1 LNGKNNEE
9 TAVRN
14 NNYDLRNTRY
24 ELKHLF
30 PDIRHSYFA
39 ISNCLLL
46 FTVLLFNTSCSF
58 IRDIAGLQ
66 PSEARVPTAKV
77 VRGPVETKI
86 YTLGEL
92 RPAQTATIVA
102 PPMSGQLQIIHLLK
116 TGTRVKQGEVVVEF
130 DPSEQEYNLE
140 QSRSQLEEA
149 DEQIIKLKADQAVK
163 AAQNRVALLK
173 AQYNVRRAEL
183 KVKGNDLLST
193 IEAKKNLIDLAD
205 AKRRYEQLQRDI
217 QSRASSDA
225 ADMAVQNV
233 ARMRAQMGMKVAQQ
247 NIDNLTWK
255 TPSDGVVVVG
265 QNLEALM
272 SASGSIRITS
282 TTDIPEFREGDQAY
296 PGRLVAQIQDT
307 GDLEISSKVLETDRG
322 NLEPG
327 QPIEVWLDSAPLKA
341 YTGRIKSIATSA
353 TAASSASTTTDLLES
368 LSTRSFDAI
377 FQVNGKGDQLCMGVS
392 ARVLIKGK
400 STPDALSIPRQA
412 LFQRDGKQVVYS
424 QRGEAWE
431 SREVRV
437 RYFTESRAVV
447 DGLSEN
453 TLVALVDPDLQKSK
467 AAAQKSSLASILG
480 GPAK

>member
-1 LNGKNNEE
+1 ML
-9 TAVRN
+9 N
-14 NNYDLRNTRY
+14 NNRELRISKY
-24 ELKHLF
+24 ELKH
-30 PDIRHSYFA
+30 PTPEICHSYFVLR
-39 ISNCLLL
+39 SCLLL
-46 FTVLLFNTSCSF
+46 FTVMLLNTSCSYVANV
-58 IRDIAGLQ
+58 AGLQ
-66 PSEARVPTAKV
+66 QSQIRVPTAKV
-77 VRGPVETKI
+77 ARGPVETKI
-86 YTLGEL
+86 YALGEL
-92 RPAQTATIVA
+92 RPAKTATIVA

-116 TGTRVKQGEVVVEF
+116 TGTRVTQGEVVVEF

-140 QSRSQLEEA
+140 QSRSQLAEA
-149 DEQIIKLKADQAVK
+149 DEQIVKLKADQAVK

-183 KVKGNDLLST
+183 KVKGNDLLSM

-205 AKRRYEQLQRDI
+205 AKRRYEQLQRDV

-255 TPSDGVVVVG
+255 APSDGVVVVG

-272 SASGSIRITS
+272 SGSGSIRITS
-282 TTDIPEFREGDQAY
+282 TTDIPEFKEGDQAY

-327 QPIEVWLDSAPLKA
+327 QPIEVWLDSTPLKA
-341 YTGRIKSIATSA
+341 YTGRIKNIATSA
-353 TAASSASTTTDLLES
+353 TAASSASTTSDLLES

-377 FQVNGKGDQLCMGVS
+377 FQVDGKGEQLCMGVS

-412 LFQRDGKQVVYS
+412 LFQRDGKQVVYF
-424 QRGEAWE
+424 QQGEGWE

-447 DGLSEN
+447 DGVSEN
-453 TLVALVDPDLQKSK
+453 TVVALVDPDLQKSK
-467 AAAQKSSLASILG
+467 AAAQKGSLASILG
-480 GPAK
+480 GSAK

>member
-1 LNGKNNEE
+1 MS
-9 TAVRN
+9 
-14 NNYDLRNTRY
+14 NNYELRMTKD
-24 ELKHLF
+24 ELPGRGVSMRNSLF
-30 PDIRHSYFA
+30 IIRHY
-39 ISNCLLL
+39 LLL
-46 FTVLLFNTSCSF
+46 FMVLLCNNSCSF
-58 IRDIAGLQ
+58 IAGITGLQ
-66 PSEARVPTAKV
+66 QSQVQVPSAKV

-86 YTLGEL
+86 YALGEL

-102 PPMSGQLQIIHLLK
+102 PPMAGQLQIIHLLK
-116 TGTRVKQGEVVVEF
+116 TGTRVKKGDVVVEF

-149 DEQIIKLKADQAVK
+149 DQQIIKLKADQAVK
-163 AAQNRVALLK
+163 AAQNNVTLLK
-173 AQYNVRRAEL
+173 AQYSVRRAEL
-183 KVKGNDLLST
+183 KVQGNDLLGA

-217 QSRASSDA
+217 RSRASSDA
-225 ADMAVQNV
+225 ADAAVQNV
-233 ARMRAQMGMKVAQQ
+233 ARMRAQMGMKLAQQ
-247 NIDNLTWK
+247 NIDNMTWK
-255 TPSDGVVVVG
+255 APSDGVVVVG

-327 QPIEVWLDSAPLKA
+327 QPIEVWLDSSPRKV
-341 YTGRIKSIATSA
+341 YPGRIKSIATSA

-400 STPDALSIPRQA
+400 SMPDALSIPRQA
-412 LFQRDGKQVVYS
+412 LFQRDGKQVAYL
-424 QRGEAWE
+424 QRGLEWDP
-431 SREVRV
+431 REVRV

-453 TLVALVDPDLQKSK
+453 SVVALVDPDVQKSK
-467 AAAQKSSLASILG
+467 AAARKGSLASLLG
-480 GPAK
+480 GSAK